1 MNSYFSSHNKNVQY
15 NYPNSEEHHNNF
27 KLHIVTVSTDDRFYF
42 KYLIESCKRN
52 GVPLTVLGYGEKWQG
67 YTWRFKL
74 MMDFIKSVNP
84 YDIICFVDSYD
95 VLSIRN
101 FNTLIDKFLQI
112 KEKYKCKIITGYE
125 HYNSFAQKIL
135 ADIYFSECNG
145 KHLNCGT
152 YIGHA
157 KDLLHVLITSK
168 SIDEKEMDD
177 QKLLTKYCQIY
188 PNDIYI
194 DINNEIFL
202 VIHNSLND
210 IYNELTIDNQ
220 NNISYNK
227 NYPYFVHGASSSYL
241 NKLIKKLDY
250 PIDNQTIKKIND
262 ESIKYVL
269 KKTVE
274 HGMVFFKTYYIIII
288 IVNMILLFIMKQ
300 YIFVFVFLLI
310 MFILFKVIKARVYN
324 YFIKT

>member
-1 MNSYFSSHNKNVQY
+1 MNSNFSLENKTNN
-15 NYPNSEEHHNNF
+15 NY

-42 KYLIESCKRN
+42 KYLIDSCKKN
-52 GVPLTVLGYGEKWQG
+52 GIPLTVLGYGEKWKG

-74 MMDFIKSVNP
+74 MIDFIKSVDP
-84 YDIICFVDSYD
+84 YDVICFVDSYD

-101 FNTLIDKFLQI
+101 LHTLIDTFLKI
-112 KEKYKCKIITGYE
+112 KKKYNCKIITGYE
-125 HYNSFAQKIL
+125 HYNSFVQKIF

-202 VIHNSLND
+202 VIHNSLNE
-210 IYNELTIDNQ
+210 IYNELKIDNN

-227 NYPYFVHGASSSYL
+227 NYPYFIHGASSSYL

-250 PIDNQTIKKIND
+250 QIDNQTIKRINE
-262 ESIKYVL
+262 ESIQYVL

-274 HGMVFFKTYYIIII
+274 HGIVFFKTYYIIII
-288 IVNMILLFIMKQ
+288 LISMILLFFIKQ
-300 YIFVFVFLLI
+300 YILIFVFLFI
-310 MFILFKVIKARVYN
+310 MFIMFKVIKAKIQNIY
-324 YFIKT
+324 IK